1 MLKTVGTVC
10 LAALLSTA
18 AHASLVSWE
27 IVNLNFDD
35 GASARGRFT
44 LDLDS
49 NSITDFDIFTT
60 ASETM
65 PTAFEYTP
73 STARITGQSNTPGA
87 SGYPDVYLQLDSLP
101 DVIPG
106 ATRELLLSFSS
117 QLVLGGIASILHE
130 GTLGRSSYE
139 LQTGGEGGQ
148 VTRLVAG
155 PGVVDPP
162 IVPEPAGVVFLAMG
176 LGAVGFVVLSRRRP
190 QRLIESLRAG
200 KSQLALQRG

>member
-10 LAALLSTA
+10 LAVLLTTA

-35 GASARGRFT
+35 GASAHGRFT

-60 ASETM
+60 ASGTL

-73 STARITGQSNTPGA
+73 STARITGQSNLPGG
-87 SGYPDVYLQLDSLP
+87 SGVPDVYLQLDSLQ

-106 ATRELLLSFSS
+106 GTRELLLSFSS
-117 QLVLGGIASILHE
+117 QLVIGGTASILYE

-148 VTRLVAG
+148 VTRLVTG

-162 IVPEPAGVVFLAMG
+162 IVPEPAEVMFLAMG
-176 LGAVGFVVLSRRRP
+176 LGAVGFMLSRGKR
-190 QRLIESLRAG
+190 QRFGLSQRAG
-200 KSQLALQRG
+200 IS